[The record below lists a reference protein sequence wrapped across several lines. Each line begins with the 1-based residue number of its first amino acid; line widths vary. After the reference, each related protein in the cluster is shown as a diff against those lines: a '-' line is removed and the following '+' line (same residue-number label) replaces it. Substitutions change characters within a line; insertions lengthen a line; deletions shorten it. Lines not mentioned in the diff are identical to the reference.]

1 MDDLERRIR
10 EFVHEETGWRPG
22 CNQQDI
28 LNHLR
33 QPGEHCRGCFALDL
47 VLGKE

>member
-1 MDDLERRIR
+1 
-10 EFVHEETGWRPG
+10 
-22 CNQQDI
+22 